1 MKKGMLA
8 GFIARF
14 EDILSK
20 LDEIEM
26 DAASEDMEELNAQME
41 DAIFLLDS
49 LSEDDEDADEDIA
62 GALSELMSLSAD
74 YAGLDAENG
83 QLGQL
88 ALELEMAAR
97 MAAKNIGVE
106 LE

>member
-1 MKKGMLA
+1 MKNGMLA

-20 LDEIEM
+20 LDEITMNE
-26 DAASEDMEELNAQME
+26 EMEELNAQLE

-49 LSEDDEDADEDIA
+49 TSEDDEDAEEDIS
-62 GALSELMSLSAD
+62 GALSEIMSLSGD
-74 YAGLDAENG
+74 YAALDAEDE

>member
-20 LDEIEM
+20 LDEIAM
-26 DAASEDMEELNAQME
+26 DEDMEELNAQLE

-49 LSEDDEDADEDIA
+49 TAEDDEDADEDIA
-62 GALSELMSLSAD
+62 AALSEILSLAGD
-74 YAGLDAENG
+74 YAALDTCDGE
-83 QLGQL
+83 LKQL
-88 ALELEMAAR
+88 ALELEMAAE
-97 MAAKNIGVE
+97 MAAKNAGVE

>member
-20 LDEIEM
+20 LDEIAM
-26 DAASEDMEELNAQME
+26 DEDMEELNAQME

-49 LSEDDEDADEDIA
+49 TAEDDEDAEEDIA
-62 GALSELMSLSAD
+62 AALSEILSLAGD
-74 YAGLDAENG
+74 YAEMDACDGE
-83 QLGQL
+83 LKQL
-88 ALELEMAAR
+88 ALELEMAAE
-97 MAAKNIGVE
+97 MAAKNAGVE